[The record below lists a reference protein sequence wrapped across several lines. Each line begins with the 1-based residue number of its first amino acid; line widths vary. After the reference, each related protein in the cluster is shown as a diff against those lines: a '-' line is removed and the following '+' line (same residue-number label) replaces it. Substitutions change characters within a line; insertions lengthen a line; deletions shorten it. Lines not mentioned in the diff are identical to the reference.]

1 MTPDVIDGARTP
13 RAERNAEAAT
23 TKRQAGRTI
32 PDGKVVFQARGARYR
47 LQLTAPDD
55 QKLPDGRILKG
66 KQAKV
71 AIFDEYF
78 LTLDEKKDA
87 EKIQMIRD
95 HQDFGLDF
103 WDFSSTLAR
112 IQERRVEEAVK
123 TFQDADPDSKKAILA
138 ALAASTDDDFKV
150 PGAAK
155 AGDKK

>member
-13 RAERNAEAAT
+13 RADRNAEAAS
-23 TKRQAGRTI
+23 TKRQAGKTI

-47 LQLTAPDD
+47 IQLTAPDD
-55 QKLPDGRILKG
+55 QRLPDGRILRG

-71 AIFDEYF
+71 AVFDEHF

-95 HQDFGLDF
+95 HQDYGLDF
-103 WDFSSTLAR
+103 WDFRDTLAR
-112 IQERRVEEAVK
+112 VQERRVEEAVK
-123 TFQDADPDSKKAILA
+123 TFKDADPESKKAILA
-138 ALAASTDDDFKV
+138 ALAASTDDDFKI
-150 PGAAK
+150 PGVK